1 MSPRALTRAARS
13 AVMRREA
20 APPRHEVRRTRQARP
35 PRRVSGPIQGKGATG
50 GSARSGTRTA
60 PPRVLA
66 AARSAAIAL
75 PLHPPFRWKRSP
87 KPAVRRRRPPNPAA
101 GRERTAQ
108 PSVGLG
114 RRIASV
120 AAALPD
126 HSWLDRVVR
135 GRAWIPLLGVLLAGI
150 VAAQVE
156 ILKLGA
162 SMGRALEQTTTL
174 SAQNEQLRGSVAQL
188 ADDQR
193 IERLAGTMGLV
204 LPPPGAVGYLAARPG
219 GDVSAALGNIH
230 VPDAGAFVIMAPRNG
245 ALVTGP
251 GASTLPPTPGA
262 PTPPATAATT
272 SSAVPTSGMP
282 SPSATTTAS
291 TTATATTTA
300 STATTTAPTPASTTP
315 TATTTA
321 PTPTSTSGVLATG
334 AAAIQPSGTTQ
345 QSGGG

>member
-1 MSPRALTRAARS
+1 MSPRALRQAARS

-20 APPRHEVRRTRQARP
+20 APPRHEVRRTRRARP
-35 PRRVSGPIQGKGATG
+35 PRRVSGPIRGKGATG
-50 GSARSGTRTA
+50 GSARSGTGTA

-87 KPAVRRRRPPNPAA
+87 KPAVRRSRAPNPAV

-108 PSVGLG
+108 PSVGLA
-114 RRIASV
+114 RRIASF
-120 AAALPD
+120 ASALPD

-174 SAQNEQLRGSVAQL
+174 TAQNEQLRGSVAQL

-193 IERLAGTMGLV
+193 IERLAGSMGLV

-230 VPDAGAFVIMAPRNG
+230 APDAGAFVTMLPRNG

-262 PTPPATAATT
+262 PTPSANAATT
-272 SSAVPTSGMP
+272 NSAVPTLGMP
-282 SPSATTTAS
+282 TASATTTAS
-291 TTATATTTA
+291 TAATVTTT
-300 STATTTAPTPASTTP
+300 T
-315 TATTTA
+315 
-321 PTPTSTSGVLATG
+321 PTPTSSSGVPGTG
-334 AAAIQPSGTTQ
+334 APATQPGATTQ